1 MLPVF
6 LALYEFILNISND
19 MYIPA
24 LPVVSIF
31 FNVETSLAKAT
42 IIIWFVGATVSQLF
56 VGPISDK
63 YGRRPILFIGGGI
76 FIVVTFFCAITSSY
90 WFFMVSRFFQGI
102 AVSSLIIAGYAI
114 IHEYYN
120 DQESTKIFAFL
131 GAVTVTAPM
140 LGPTIGGILI
150 SFIQWNKLF
159 LILSLASSVILL
171 ILWFITPETMINSST
186 RDSKFTI
193 QDFYFPFIK
202 LIKNK
207 SFFLNSLIAGISY
220 SITISWIIN
229 SSFLFTKKY
238 NFSSIQYGNIQI
250 LIFGSYLLSMQIL
263 KILVNRYQKDYLVTL
278 GIYILFSSS
287 LILLISYFIFNSGWK
302 IILLCVSINSFG
314 SGILYGPITKIIINV
329 SLEKTGVTIAV
340 FDLIML
346 FLGSTIGGINSFL
359 AEEEGLF
366 VITTF
371 GLSLVAFITNYFKN
385 NYCKITKH

>member
-1 MLPVF
+1 
-6 LALYEFILNISND
+6 
-19 MYIPA
+19 
-24 LPVVSIF
+24 
-31 FNVETSLAKAT
+31 
-42 IIIWFVGATVSQLF
+42 
-56 VGPISDK
+56 
-63 YGRRPILFIGGGI
+63 
-76 FIVVTFFCAITSSY
+76 
-90 WFFMVSRFFQGI
+90 MVSRFFQGI

>member
-90 WFFMVSRFFQGI
+90 WVFMVSRFFQGI

-287 LILLISYFIFNSGWK
+287 LILFISYFIFNSGWK
-302 IILLCVSINSFG
+302 IMLLCVSINSFG

-329 SLEKTGVTIAV
+329 SLEKAGVTIAV

-371 GLSLVAFITNYFKN
+371 SLSLVAFITNYLKN
-385 NYCKITKH
+385 NYYKITKH